1 MAASELVEV
10 VDAHLELADVPSGIP
25 QAFGA
30 TGTSYKQKKSCCCNV
45 CSCSLLTIV
54 MVCWVFVTLFIG
66 ICQSCG
72 NEGEQAKLSGMAA
85 PA

>member
-30 TGTSYKQKKSCCCNV
+30 TGTSYKQKKSCRCDNF
-45 CSCSLLTIV
+45 T
-54 MVCWVFVTLFIG
+54 G
-66 ICQSCG
+66 P
-72 NEGEQAKLSGMAA
+72 AA
-85 PA
+85 LMLK